1 MLKVYTG
8 NKEILKNIKVDY
20 PFPETQLSLKEQ
32 FEWIRGHYKENI
44 SIFTYSTLIFD
55 YLRILV
61 ENDVLTKDN
70 LSILCVDKNL
80 NVNELLQEDKIFG
93 GLTIKDDDKEEFSPT
108 YALMIARLDGDI
120 DWLL

>member
-32 FEWIRGHYKENI
+32 FEWIRSHYKENI

-55 YLRILV
+55 YLGILV

-70 LSILCVDKNL
+70 LSVLCVDKNL
-80 NVNELLQEDKIFG
+80 NINELLQKDKVFG
-93 GLTIKDDDKEEFSPT
+93 GLTIKDDDREEFYPK
-108 YALMIARLDGDI
+108 YDLMIANLGGDI
-120 DWLL
+120 NWLL

>member
-20 PFPETQLSLKEQ
+20 PFPEIQLSLKEQ
-32 FEWIRGHYKENI
+32 FEWIRSHYKENI

-61 ENDVLTKDN
+61 ENGVLTKDN
-70 LSILCVDKNL
+70 LSVLCVDKNL
-80 NVNELLQEDKIFG
+80 NINELLQKDKVFG
-93 GLTIKDDDKEEFSPT
+93 GLTIKDDDREEFYPK
-108 YALMIARLDGDI
+108 YDLRIANLGGDI
-120 DWLL
+120 NWLL